1 MLVQIFTLHF
11 KIRTMEK
18 YTYLIIDFVS
28 VLFPFLLSFD
38 KKVAFY
44 KTWNRLFPAIFIV
57 GVFFVVWDIA
67 FTNLQVW
74 SFNAKYIVGIKFF
87 NLPIEE
93 YLFFLCVP
101 YSCVFIYDCY
111 NAYFPQINP
120 IKKPLQLALILSVLL
135 LIVAAVNHNKYYTF
149 YNCFFASA
157 LLLMQVFI
165 FKGAY
170 MGRFFVSYMIV
181 LIPFLIVNGLLTAL
195 PVVEY
200 NNTENLGIRI
210 FTIPVE
216 DTMYGMLNMLGVVTI
231 MEQMKNKNH
240 SIKSIHG

>member
-1 MLVQIFTLHF
+1 
-11 KIRTMEK
+11 MEK

-120 IKKPLQLALILSVLL
+120 IKKEPF
-135 LIVAAVNHNKYYTF
+135 TEW
-149 YNCFFASA
+149 
-157 LLLMQVFI
+157 
-165 FKGAY
+165 FKGTIWRKNNGTLECVLCPVCSLNTISIGSFHAGHILPESKGGMMCLENIMPICGDCNSQ
-170 MGRFFVSYMIV
+170 MGARHLYWFSWHYYGKVMW
-181 LIPFLIVNGLLTAL
+181 
-195 PVVEY
+195 PVY
-200 NNTENLGIRI
+200 
-210 FTIPVE
+210 
-216 DTMYGMLNMLGVVTI
+216 
-231 MEQMKNKNH
+231 
-240 SIKSIHG
+240 